1 MLNGNRIAEIEARL
15 YKLEN
20 EEFYLEMA
28 DIQSEAEKTRLRG
41 IRQEQRRIKQI
52 NNKLKRKGVKQK
64 WRIHYQIWTTICL
77 KQLKE

>member
-20 EEFYLEMA
+20 EESFLEMA

-41 IRQEQRRIKQI
+41 IRQEQRILREEL
-52 NNKLKRKGVKQK
+52 NRL
-64 WRIHYQIWTTICL
+64 TTN
-77 KQLKE
+77 

>member
-20 EEFYLEMA
+20 EEFFLEMA

-41 IRQEQRRIKQI
+41 IRQEQRI
-52 NNKLKRKGVKQK
+52 
-64 WRIHYQIWTTICL
+64 
-77 KQLKE
+77 LKEELNRLTTN

>member
-28 DIQSEAEKTRLRG
+28 DIQSEVEKTRLRG
-41 IRQEQRRIKQI
+41 IRQEQRILREEL
-52 NNKLKRKGVKQK
+52 NRLTN
-64 WRIHYQIWTTICL
+64 
-77 KQLKE
+77 

>member
-28 DIQSEAEKTRLRG
+28 DIQSETEKTRLRG
-41 IRQEQRRIKQI
+41 IRQEQRILREEL
-52 NNKLKRKGVKQK
+52 NRLTN
-64 WRIHYQIWTTICL
+64 
-77 KQLKE
+77 